1 MTPDNTLRI
10 TGREAGDHLRML
22 QTPDAWPLGGVL
34 TLVQRRDPGLPEEG
48 LVFALPGIERTRV
61 FLANVFEVPNVPP
74 SSPAT
79 LIERLSQLQSVLY
92 DSFEAI
98 LEAGWTVD

>member
-34 TLVQRRDPGLPEEG
+34 TLIRRRDPEIPEEG
-48 LVFALPGIERTRV
+48 LVFAVPGIERTRV
-61 FLANVFEVPNVPP
+61 YLANVFEVPNVPP
-74 SSPAT
+74 SSPETLVARLGELRSLGYAT
-79 LIERLSQLQSVLY
+79 
-92 DSFEAI
+92 FEEM